1 MPQDVENPRIANA
14 ITAPDEQEEIE
25 ITPEMIEAGR
35 EELRGFNRDF
45 DDERDIVALIYA
57 AMHRAASSARR

>member
-1 MPQDVENPRIANA
+1 VS
-14 ITAPDEQEEIE
+14 APHSEEYEEPE

-35 EELRGFNRDF
+35 AELRGFNRDF

-57 AMHRAASSARR
+57 AMHRAASSAKPKKKPAADQQTA